1 MPSAKGLG
9 WGMRPAA
16 TGGKLKRTTAL
27 KHTRRV
33 DNILAR
39 MLLSGNQ
46 DSFAPMS
53 KTTLQA
59 VPELA
64 LPSARGALLLV
75 LPVRLLLTRSKRCG
89 ALANA

>member
-1 MPSAKGLG
+1 MF
-9 WGMRPAA
+9 
-16 TGGKLKRTTAL
+16 
-27 KHTRRV
+27 V
-33 DNILAR
+33 DKFPLP

-64 LPSARGALLLV
+64 LSSARGDLLLV
-75 LPVRLLLTRSKRCG
+75 LPVLLLLIRSERCG